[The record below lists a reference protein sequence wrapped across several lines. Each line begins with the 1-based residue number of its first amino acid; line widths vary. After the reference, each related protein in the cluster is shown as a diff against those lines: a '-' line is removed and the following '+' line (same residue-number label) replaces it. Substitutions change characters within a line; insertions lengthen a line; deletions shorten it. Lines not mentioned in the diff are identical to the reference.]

1 MNAPTDTLL
10 AARGAR
16 QAWDF
21 PAGRQRLLDSF
32 ITGYLSA
39 RGQTGATV
47 AMTAYG
53 ACVRY
58 APGMGRDAEH
68 FVTESA
74 ASLRLVPAR
83 VGDWVTLMGP
93 PPEVREVRGLP
104 LRATA
109 SEFFM
114 AAELGALRE
123 VLEEALAPED
133 AEPAMRTISPG
144 VRAFWYPVHGEA
156 VASLHCAKGRHQDV
170 VIDRVRTDPAWRG
183 RGLARGL
190 MHAATCQ
197 VQMLGAT
204 RMLLIASPEGHRLY
218 RRLGF
223 ETIVPV
229 HVWVV
234 EEAAAAALS

>member
-1 MNAPTDTLL
+1 MNAHTDALPAT
-10 AARGAR
+10 RGAR

-32 ITGYLSA
+32 VTGYLRA
-39 RGQTGATV
+39 RGQSGASVISTP
-47 AMTAYG
+47 YG

-58 APGMGRDAEH
+58 TPGMGREAEH

-74 ASLRLVPAR
+74 ASLKLVPAR

-93 PPEVREVRGLP
+93 APEAPLVRGLP
-104 LRATA
+104 LRAQA

-114 AAELGALRE
+114 AADLDVLRE
-123 VLEEALAPED
+123 QLEDAPTPEQ
-133 AEPAMRTISPG
+133 AEPAMRAISPG
-144 VRAFWYPVHGEA
+144 ARAFWYPVHGEA
-156 VASLHCAKGRHQDV
+156 VASLHCARGRNQDV

-197 VQMLGAT
+197 VQARGAT
-204 RMLLIASPEGHRLY
+204 RMLLIASPDGHRLY

-234 EEAAAAALS
+234 DEAARP